1 VIVRVTAHVHDLRP
15 GQQVEVDAK
24 TKAVKRLLAAGVLV
38 PVKKQT

>member
-1 VIVRVTAHVHDLRP
+1 MICRATVHVHDLHP
-15 GQQVEVDAK
+15 GEVVDVDAK